1 MNKISRR
8 CFVANSSLAIAGL
21 TIVKEGFAY
30 SFKQENSDF
39 PIVIS
44 TWAHGMAANEAA
56 WEVLSQGGYS
66 LDAVET
72 GVRIPEADP
81 EVITVGYGGI
91 PDSSGKVTL
100 DACIMD
106 EKGRAGSV
114 AYLEQIKHP
123 ISVARMV
130 MEKTPHVMLSG
141 KGALKFAIDNGFK
154 KENLLTPQMKKEW
167 KKWKA
172 EKKGFSTKINIEN
185 RQIENHDTIGMLA
198 IDNNG
203 RISGACTT
211 SGMGYKLPGRV
222 GDSPIIGAGLFV
234 DGEVGGATATGTGE
248 LVMKTL
254 GSFLVV
260 EFMRNGKNPAEA
272 CEEAVM
278 RISKKI
284 PDYKKHQVGFIAL
297 SKNGEYGSFC
307 IQPGFNFAVKTRNN
321 TSLIDAEAWLKKL

>member
-1 MNKISRR
+1 MVSRR
-8 CFVANSSLAIAGL
+8 SFVVKSSLALAGL
-21 TIVKEGFAY
+21 SLVK
-30 SFKQENSDF
+30 NSVSKSVIQNTLDF

-44 TWAHGMAANEAA
+44 TWNHGLPANEAA
-56 WEVLSQGGYS
+56 WEILTNGGNS
-66 LDAVET
+66 LDAVEA

-114 AYLEQIKHP
+114 ACLEHIKHP

-130 MEKTPHVMLSG
+130 MDKTPHVMLTG
-141 KGALKFAIDNGFK
+141 KGALKFALDNGFE
-154 KENLLTPQMKKEW
+154 KENLLTPQMKKAWRKW
-167 KKWKA
+167 KK
-172 EKKGFSTKINIEN
+172 EKKEFSTKINIEN
-185 RQIENHDTIGMLA
+185 QLLENHDTIGMLA
-198 IDNNG
+198 IDKEG

-211 SGMGYKLPGRV
+211 SGMGYKMPGRV

-234 DGEVGGATATGTGE
+234 DGEIGGAAATGSGE

-260 EFMRNGKNPAEA
+260 ELMRNGKSPTEA
-272 CEEAVM
+272 CEQAVK
-278 RISKKI
+278 RIAQKI
-284 PDYKKHQVGFIAL
+284 PDYQLHQVGFIAL
-297 SKNGEYGSFC
+297 NKSGEYGSYC
-307 IQPGFNFAVKTRNN
+307 IQPGFNFAVKTNSK
-321 TSLIDAEAWLKKL
+321 TVLEDAETWMKTL